1 MDEYKLP
8 TITPEN
14 YFFKFIVWEFQTIFD
29 QPVYIYALCQIHT
42 IRINPALL
50 MGHSGPFE
58 YIMHDSVNFLSVL
71 RSFCIRLFSCNTKF
85 TCGLNT

>member
-8 TITPEN
+8 TNITPEN

-29 QPVYIYALCQIHT
+29 QSVYALTCQIHT

-58 YIMHDSVNFLSVL
+58 YIMQDSVNFLSVL
-71 RSFCIRLFSCNTKF
+71 SSFCI
-85 TCGLNT
+85 